1 MWALLV
7 VLYVLALVWSLYKW
21 SPHTEESQVIC
32 LDFGDAT
39 DLVEPTLRQLAREVE
54 RHSIYDL
61 SVYLQANEEEARSI
75 AIRLSEQVP
84 MNLYI
89 GSHPEYDVINIG
101 KVPAEIST
109 NKPSDDMRSTSKP
122 NDDVRSTT

>member
-1 MWALLV
+1 MWAVLV
-7 VLYVLALVWSLYKW
+7 VLYVLALLWSLYKL
-21 SPHTEESQVIC
+21 SLHPEESQVIC

-54 RHSIYDL
+54 RYSIYDL

-75 AIRLSEQVP
+75 ALRLSGQVP

-101 KVPAEIST
+101 ESTRRENTNITSEKVPS
-109 NKPSDDMRSTSKP
+109 
-122 NDDVRSTT
+122 

>member
-1 MWALLV
+1 MWAILV
-7 VLYVLALVWSLYKW
+7 VLYVLALLWSLHQRH
-21 SPHTEESQVIC
+21 PHAEESPVIC

-54 RHSIYDL
+54 RRSIYDL

-75 AIRLSEQVP
+75 ALMLSEQVP

-89 GSHPEYDVINIG
+89 GSHPEYGVINIG
-101 KVPAEIST
+101 KVPAEST
-109 NKPSDDMRSTSKP
+109 ANITNEKVP
-122 NDDVRSTT
+122 N

>member
-1 MWALLV
+1 
-7 VLYVLALVWSLYKW
+7 
-21 SPHTEESQVIC
+21 ESRVIC

-75 AIRLSEQVP
+75 AIMLSEQVP
-84 MNLYI
+84 INLYI
-89 GSHPEYDVINIG
+89 GSHPEYGVINIG
-101 KVPAEIST
+101 QLPAERNANIIIQKVP
-109 NKPSDDMRSTSKP
+109 N
-122 NDDVRSTT
+122 

>member
-7 VLYVLALVWSLYKW
+7 VLYVLAVLWSLYKR
-21 SPHTEESQVIC
+21 SPYTEGSRVIC

-61 SVYLQANEEEARSI
+61 SVYLEADEEEARII
-75 AIRLSEQVP
+75 AMRLSEQVP
-84 MNLYI
+84 LNLYI
-89 GSHPEYDVINIG
+89 GSHPEYDVINIARG
-101 KVPAEIST
+101 SYERNANIASEKVP
-109 NKPSDDMRSTSKP
+109 N
-122 NDDVRSTT
+122 